1 MRFIIFCII
10 CSTSQLVFA
19 ADPATADI
27 SIINTV
33 NEAIKLAST
42 SIMPQALKWLGAFMG
57 LQFVVTNINIIKSDG
72 DLAAFTAKLLGTLL
86 WFMFC
91 FYVIENGPDFINS
104 VGNGV
109 LTEFAP
115 NLPSPGSII
124 AATLGLCTSIFIGI
138 VATGTSLA
146 GIGNSSIAMTLVYI
160 CFIIFAVGS
169 FMAIKLIMLQLEL
182 GLMVMMAPLNFSF
195 LGLTALRDQGIAPFK
210 SLMSL
215 IFRIILLGVVFTAF
229 SKVVETTGVQL
240 DSYSWKNPFDWPSK
254 VELIFSALFA
264 FPVCAY
270 LVWKS
275 DSIAASL
282 ASGSTNMGTGD
293 VASAAAAGAALGAAA
308 GAGGATAVET
318 AGKAGQSMSDV
329 IKQMKAGAGEVSN
342 DSPMGAGGLD
352 QKMVGTPPPRP
363 PKQPEMSMAEMR
375 GHRESFFNK
384 NNSSD
389 SGGASGSD
397 SGGTGSAG
405 NASPSPSSPSSSTDR
420 PLPGQEP
427 KSLASAPTGS
437 GESAGIGGNPSA
449 TDQKLDKLMDAMG
462 QTKKPTFSDRL
473 SNAND
478 HVAKEQA
485 ATHVSISTH
494 HSD

>member
-1 MRFIIFCII
+1 MRFIIFCIL
-10 CSTSQLVFA
+10 CLTSQLIFA

-72 DLAAFTAKLLGTLL
+72 DLATFSAKLLGMLL

-91 FYVIENGPDFINS
+91 FYVIENGPSFIDS

-109 LTEFAP
+109 LTKFAP
-115 NLPSPGSII
+115 NLPSPGEII
-124 AATLGLCTSIFIGI
+124 AATLAICTSIFIGI
-138 VATGTSLA
+138 VATGTSIA

-160 CFIIFAVGS
+160 CFLIFAVGS
-169 FMAIKLIMLQLEL
+169 FMAIKLIMLQIEL

-229 SKVVETTGVQL
+229 SKVIHVTGAQL
-240 DSYSWKNPFDWPSK
+240 DQYTWANPFDWPSK

-264 FPVCAY
+264 FPICAY

-282 ASGSTNMGTGD
+282 ASGSTNMGAGD

-308 GAGGATAVET
+308 VSGGAAAVST

-342 DSPMGAGGLD
+342 DSPMGAGGFE
-352 QKMVGTPPPRP
+352 QKMVGTPPGPS
-363 PKQPEMSMAEMR
+363 PKAPEMSMAEMR
-375 GHRESFFNK
+375 GHRESIFNK
-384 NNSSD
+384 NNSGDSSAKSGASSNS
-389 SGGASGSD
+389 SGGGATS
-397 SGGTGSAG
+397 T
-405 NASPSPSSPSSSTDR
+405 SPSSPVSSADR

-437 GESAGIGGNPSA
+437 GESAGIGGNSSA

-462 QTKKPTFSDRL
+462 QTKKPTFSDKL
-473 SNAND
+473 STAND
-478 HVAKEQA
+478 HIAKEQA